1 MDRAETFFAELPER
15 GHEPLLRR
23 MIGSVRFD
31 LDADEQTDHWVV
43 TVAKGNIS
51 VAHRNGQADAV
62 IHTDRRLFY
71 RFLTGEANPMAS
83 MLRGLMRV
91 EGDPRLGVLSRRLY
105 VTADGDQSRPTT
117 PPSRPKEEKEVRH
130 A

>member
-1 MDRAETFFAELPER
+1 LDRAETFFAELSER

-31 LDADEQTDHWVV
+31 LDTDERTDRWLV
-43 TVAKGNIS
+43 TLSKGSIS
-51 VAHRNGQADAV
+51 VAPRNGEADAV
-62 IHTDRRLFY
+62 IHTDRRLFN

-83 MLRGLMRV
+83 MLCGLMRV
-91 EGDPRLGVLSRRLY
+91 EGEPRLGVLSRRLY
-105 VTADGDQSRPTT
+105 ATADGDQTT
-117 PPSRPKEEKEVRH
+117 PPSRAREEEEVRH

>member
-15 GHEPLLRR
+15 GHEPLLFR

-31 LDADEQTDHWVV
+31 LDTEERTDRWLV
-43 TVAKGNIS
+43 TLAKGTIS
-51 VAHRNGQADAV
+51 VAPRNGEADAV
-62 IHTDRRLFY
+62 IHTDRRLFN

-91 EGDPRLGVLSRRLY
+91 EGDPRLGVLGRRLY
-105 VTADGDQSRPTT
+105 VTADRDQSRPPR
-117 PPSRPKEEKEVRH
+117 PPSPAREEEVGH